1 MHSKARERDIVRA
14 EDDRSIA
21 ENEARIFGAHGRL
34 RILMPERAEKRIR
47 LAGHGLPAA

>member
-21 ENEARIFGAHGRL
+21 EIKARIFGAHEWLSGLKAR
-34 RILMPERAEKRIR
+34 KRTE
-47 LAGHGLPAA
+47 AQKVS